1 MGFPR
6 RLVLAALTATVFAF
20 PLSAQSNDVTLSFL
34 PTVAVPLGPT
44 LSDGLPFYD
53 LGGGGSIRGEFVP
66 SFARWLFGR
75 AFVDYEFL
83 PINGSSSES
92 LSLVYGGGAF
102 GAAYSPAPR
111 VVLRASA
118 GGGLYLAMSDAG
130 SVRNPFIEGGAEFQ
144 LRLSPTLA
152 AGVGAT
158 YKYLSVPGA
167 SLYQGVSVQL
177 GVVYDLAGS
186 RKGSDVRLDQELG
199 AVFPL
204 FFSYYDKN
212 PFGSVRL
219 VNAESIP
226 LDKVRILF
234 YARQYMDAPRLCA
247 EFDRLPAGATKE
259 LPVYALFNDAI
270 FRVTEGTRAAGE
282 FTVEYYYLGKRI
294 TKTIPATLAVQNRN
308 AMTWDDDRKAA
319 AFVTAKDPLILGFAK
334 GLASMV
340 RGDTAAPAVSTEFR
354 TALAVYQS
362 LNAYGVGY
370 AVDPKTPFTALSAS
384 ESEVDFLQFPSQ
396 TLAYR
401 AGDCDDLSVLYSA
414 LLESVG
420 IETALV
426 TTPGHIFV
434 AFNTGLSPEN
444 AARAFSD
451 SADLIIRDG
460 KAWIPVEVT
469 LVKDGFLRSWS
480 VGALEWRDG
489 VAREQAGFYP
499 VREAWK
505 TYEPVGFAEGGA
517 IVSLPAQDRLLSA
530 YRTELEKFSRAQ
542 IMSRVATLQAQ
553 IKSGKDAD
561 RAANRLGILY
571 AQFGL
576 LTEARAQFQ
585 FAIRASNLREA
596 LVNMGNVEFLD
607 GKMAVA
613 KDFYERALKAAPSD
627 VAALVGL
634 ARAQQAL
641 GEVAGFRD
649 SLAKLQESSP
659 AAVAQHFPAGTATA
673 RASEAEDRKVE
684 LWTE

>member
-1 MGFPR
+1 MSFPR
-6 RLVLAALTATVFAF
+6 RLVLAALAAAVLSF
-20 PLSAQSNDVTLSFL
+20 PLRAQSNELSLSFL

-44 LSDGLPFYD
+44 LSDGLPFYA
-53 LGGGGSIRGEFVP
+53 LGGGGSIRGEFAP
-66 SFARWLFGR
+66 AFARWLFGR
-75 AFVDYEFL
+75 AFFDYEFL
-83 PINGSSSES
+83 PINGASSDS

-102 GAAYSPAPR
+102 GAAYSPTPR
-111 VVLRASA
+111 VALKASA
-118 GGGLYLAMSDAG
+118 GGGLYLAMSEAG
-130 SVRNPFIEGGAEFQ
+130 SVRNPFVEGGAELQ
-144 LRLSPTLA
+144 LRLSPTVA
-152 AGVGAT
+152 AGLGAR

-167 SLYQGVSVQL
+167 ALYQGLSVQL

-204 FFSYYDKN
+204 FYSYYDKN
-212 PFGSVRL
+212 PFGAIRL

-226 LDKVRILF
+226 LDKVRVLF

-270 FRVTEGTRAAGE
+270 FRVTEGTKAAGE
-282 FTVEYYYLGKRI
+282 FALEYYYLGKKI
-294 TKTIPATLAVQNRN
+294 TKTVPATLAVQNRN

-319 AFVTAKDPLILGFAK
+319 AFVTAKDPMILGLAK
-334 GLASMV
+334 GIASMV
-340 RGDTAAPAVSTEFR
+340 RGDTGAAAVSTEFR
-354 TALAVYQS
+354 TALAVYQALGAS
-362 LNAYGVGY
+362 GVGY
-370 AVDPKTPFTALSAS
+370 AVDPKTPFTTLSAA
-384 ESEVDFLQFPSQ
+384 ESEIDFLQFPSQ

-401 AGDCDDLSVLYSA
+401 AGDCDDLSVLYAA

-434 AFNTGLSPEN
+434 AFNAGLSPEN

-451 SADLIIRDG
+451 SADLIVRDG
-460 KAWIPVEVT
+460 KAWIPVEAT
-469 LVKDGFLRSWS
+469 LIKDGFLRSWS

-489 VAREQAGFYP
+489 VARERAGFYP

-505 TYEPVGFAEGGA
+505 TYEPVGFAEAGA
-517 IVSLPAQDRLLSA
+517 LVSLPTQDRLLSA
-530 YRTELEKFSRAQ
+530 YRAELDKFSRAQ
-542 IMSRVATLQAQ
+542 IMSRVAALQAQ

-576 LTEARAQFQ
+576 LSDARAQFQ
-585 FAIRASNLREA
+585 FAIRSSELREA

-607 GKMAVA
+607 GKMAEA
-613 KDFYERALKAAPSD
+613 KGFYERALKAAPND

-641 GEVAGFRD
+641 GELAGFRE
-649 SLAKLQESSP
+649 SLAKLQDTSP
-659 AAVAQHFPAGTATA
+659 AAAARHFPAGGASA

>member
-1 MGFPR
+1 MSFPR
-6 RLVLAALTATVFAF
+6 RLLIAAFAATVLSF

-34 PTVAVPLGPT
+34 PSVAVPLGPT
-44 LSDGLPFYD
+44 LSDGLPLYD
-53 LGGGGSIRGEFVP
+53 LGAGGSVRGEFVP

-83 PINGSSSES
+83 PLNGSSSEG
-92 LSLVYGGGAF
+92 LSLVYGGGAV

-111 VVLRASA
+111 VAIRAGA

-152 AGVGAT
+152 AGVGAK
-158 YKYLSVPGA
+158 YRYLSVPGA

-204 FFSYYDKN
+204 FYSYYDKN
-212 PFGSVRL
+212 PFGSIRL

-247 EFDRLPAGATKE
+247 EFDRLPAGAAKE

-270 FRVTEGTRAAGE
+270 FKVTEGTRAAGE
-282 FTVEYYYLGKRI
+282 FTVEYYYLGKMM
-294 TKTIPATLAVQNRN
+294 TKTIPATIAVRNRN

-319 AFVTAKDPLILGFAK
+319 AFVTAKDPLVLGFAK
-334 GLASMV
+334 GIASMV
-340 RGDTAAPAVSTEFR
+340 RGDTAAPAVSAEFR
-354 TALAVYQS
+354 TALAVYQA

-370 AVDPKTPFTALSAS
+370 AVDPKTPFTSLSAS

-401 AGDCDDLSVLYSA
+401 AGDCDDLSALYAA

-434 AFNTGLSPEN
+434 AFNAGLSPEN

-489 VAREQAGFYP
+489 VARDQAGFYP

-517 IVSLPAQDRLLSA
+517 VVSLPAQDRLLSA

-542 IMSRVATLQAQ
+542 IMSRVAALQAQ
-553 IKSGKDAD
+553 IRSGKDAD

-576 LTEARAQFQ
+576 LIEARAQFQ

-607 GKMAVA
+607 GKMAAA
-613 KDFYERALKAAPSD
+613 KDYYERALKAAPSD

-649 SLAKLQESSP
+649 SLAKLQDSSP
-659 AAVAQHFPAGTATA
+659 AAVAQHFPAGASAA